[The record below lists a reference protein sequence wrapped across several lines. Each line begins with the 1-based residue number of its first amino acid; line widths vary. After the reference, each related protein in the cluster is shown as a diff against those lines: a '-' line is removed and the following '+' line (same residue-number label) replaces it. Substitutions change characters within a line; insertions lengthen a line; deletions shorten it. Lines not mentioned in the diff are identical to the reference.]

1 MRRSLGR
8 VQNVDIVNE
17 HASGVWQSFP
27 LFSKLVVLFTILL
40 IWWGAATTTK
50 QAGMAF
56 PDWPL
61 SFGSVNPEG
70 WLNYMVPFLEHSHR
84 LLGKWVGILVLVM
97 FAWSYVRSWRNLL
110 EVVGVVLVLATVFGI
125 FIAFGAEREDAARKQ
140 LFLWVALA
148 TSPVPI
154 GWLIWSWTSRGWS
167 LVQKLCATALLMV
180 TTQAIFGGVRVTEIS
195 NAFAVVHGCFAQA
208 FFCLLI
214 LIVMVASKDWVKPS
228 SRTGMPKTSITLV
241 SLVYVQLIIAASMR
255 HFHRYGLVDTGI
267 LTTQGEL
274 IPEFDNPVIVLMFLH
289 KLMAV
294 VIMVFTAFLFV
305 TVERSRGEETP
316 LGSRYVYLLGGA
328 VAVQIILGISVIMT
342 GKNFW
347 ITNFHVLNGLAILA
361 FSFSFAVKSRRG
373 ALQLKLANS

>member
-1 MRRSLGR
+1 M
-8 VQNVDIVNE
+8 
-17 HASGVWQSFP
+17 
-27 LFSKLVVLFTILL
+27 SKHQECGKAFRFFTRLVVLFTILL

-70 WLNYMVPFLEHSHR
+70 WLSYMVPFLEHSHR
-84 LLGKWVGILVLVM
+84 LLGKWVGILVLVL
-97 FAWSYVRSWRNLL
+97 FAWSYVRSWRGLL
-110 EVVGVVLVLATVFGI
+110 EVVGIVLLLATVFGV

-140 LFLWVALA
+140 VFLWVALA
-148 TSPVPI
+148 TSLVPI

-214 LIVMVASKDWVKPS
+214 LIVMVAGKDWVKPS
-228 SRTGMPKTSITLV
+228 SRNGMPKTSITLV

-255 HFHRYGLVDTGI
+255 HFHRYGLADTGI
-267 LTTQGEL
+267 ITTQGEL
-274 IPEFDNPVIVLMFLH
+274 IPEFENPVIVLMFLH

-294 VIMVFTAFLFV
+294 VILGFTAVLFV
-305 TVERSRGEETP
+305 MVERSRGEETP

-347 ITNFHVLNGLAILA
+347 VTNFHVLNGLAILA
-361 FSFSFAVKSRRG
+361 FSFAFAVKSRRG
-373 ALQLKLANS
+373 AIRLKLANS